1 MPDRIHSGK
10 QRSGVSLTTKDR
22 RDRGLCV
29 EKQLA
34 VRLTPLTEL
43 KFYYR
48 NPRIHPRSQIR
59 QIAHSIETFGFVVPA
74 LVDARGSII
83 AGHGR
88 IAAAELLGWT
98 AVPTISLHH
107 LTESQA
113 KAFMLADNR
122 LTENCTWDDRL
133 VAEHLKELSLA
144 ELDFSLEVTGFDMAE
159 IDLRIEGLTEQPE
172 DDPADSLLPQPRSE
186 STVTR
191 VGDLWLLGRHRVHCA
206 SALEKASYEALMQTA
221 KAAMVFTD
229 PPYNVAIEGN
239 VSGLGATHHREFA
252 MASGEMDEAEY
263 TAFLSQACSNL
274 AANST
279 RGALHFIFV
288 DWRHIGEL
296 LAAGRNVYTELKNVC
311 VWVKNHTGMGALY
324 RSRHELI
331 FVFKRGGAP
340 HRNNVMLGRYG
351 RDRTNVWLYPGPRTP
366 SDEGNLLVC
375 HPTVKPVRLVA
386 DAILDCTARGD
397 IVLDGFLGSGTTVIA
412 AERTARRCYGLEI
425 DALYVD
431 TTVRRWQAYTGEEA
445 RHASSARSF
454 SELEAEREKE
464 ARNEH

>member
-1 MPDRIHSGK
+1 MPDRVYGRR
-10 QRSGVSLTTKDR
+10 QRSGISSTTKDR
-22 RDRGLCV
+22 RDRGLSI

-43 KFYYR
+43 KFYNR
-48 NPRIHPRSQIR
+48 NPRLHPRSQIR

-74 LVDARGSII
+74 LVDARGNII

-98 AVPTISLHH
+98 EVPTISLHH

-122 LTENCTWDDRL
+122 LTENSTWDDRL

-144 ELDFSLEVTGFDMAE
+144 ELDFNLEVTGFNMAE
-159 IDLRIEGLTEQPE
+159 IDLRIEGLTEQSE
-172 DDPADSLLPQPRSE
+172 DDPADSLPQPRSE
-186 STVTR
+186 STVSR
-191 VGDLWLLGRHRVHCA
+191 RGDLWLLGRHRVHCA
-206 SALEKASYEALMQTA
+206 SALDKASYEILMQTA

-229 PPYNVAIEGN
+229 PPYNLAIEGN

-263 TAFLSQACSNL
+263 TAFLTRACANL
-274 AANST
+274 AANT
-279 RGALHFIFV
+279 TQGALHFIFM

-296 LAAGRNVYTELKNVC
+296 LAASRNIYTELKSLC

-340 HRNNVMLGRYG
+340 HRNNVMLGRFG

-366 SDEGNLLVC
+366 SEEGNLLEW
-375 HPTVKPVRLVA
+375 HPTVKPARLVA

-397 IVLDGFLGSGTTVIA
+397 IVLDAFLGSGTTVIA

-425 DALYVD
+425 DPLYVD
-431 TTVRRWQAYTGEEA
+431 TIVRRWQAYTGGEA
-445 RHASSARSF
+445 CHASSGRSF
-454 SELEAEREKE
+454 SEFEAEREKE
-464 ARNEH
+464 ARTDY